1 MAETEKIE
9 VLLVDD
15 DPEISWGVG
24 RVLTRAG
31 CQVSVC
37 GDGAEA
43 VALLKSKSFDFL
55 ITDIQM
61 PRMNGLALIEWV
73 VHHSPRMRIV
83 VMTAFG
89 SPSVQQASLKKGAIL
104 YVEKPF
110 DPQALVDVVLP
121 GKNRSSFFGSV
132 DNVDLFDY
140 VQLIFHTMRKAVLR
154 IRSLDGHDGRIYI
167 NEGTAWHAECGDME
181 GLDAFYACMA
191 FEGGA
196 FSTSP
201 WEEPPRRS
209 IETRGDFLLM
219 DAARTKDETSGA
231 SSVFSLPESSS
242 LEENSENNAR
252 VSEFDLDLSDDPDAP
267 IHKDWRNL

>member
-1 MAETEKIE
+1 MSDSEKIQ

-31 CQVSVC
+31 CLVSVC
-37 GDGAEA
+37 SDGAEA
-43 VALLKSKSFDFL
+43 VELLQTKSFDFL
-55 ITDIQM
+55 ITDVQM

-73 VHHSPRMRIV
+73 VHHSPRMRVV

-89 SPSVQQASLKKGAIL
+89 SVSVQQASLRKGAVL
-104 YVEKPF
+104 YLEKPF
-110 DPQALVDVVLP
+110 DPQALVDMVLP

-154 IRSLDGHDGRIYI
+154 IRSLDGQDGRIYI
-167 NEGTAWHAECGDME
+167 NEGTAWHAECGEMQ

-191 FEGGA
+191 FEGGS

-219 DAARTKDETSGA
+219 DAARTKDETSGM
-231 SSVFSLPESSS
+231 SEVFSVPESAPIETAS
-242 LEENSENNAR
+242 R
-252 VSEFDLDLSDDPDAP
+252 VSEFDFDLRDDSDAP
-267 IHKDWRNL
+267 IHKDWRDL

>member
-1 MAETEKIE
+1 MAEMEKIQ

-24 RVLTRAG
+24 RILTRAG

-43 VALLKSKSFDFL
+43 VDLLKTKSFDFL
-55 ITDIQM
+55 ITDVQM

-73 VHHSPRMRIV
+73 VHHSPRMRVI

-89 SPSVQQASLKKGAIL
+89 SSSVQQASLKKGAIL
-104 YVEKPF
+104 YLEKPF
-110 DPQALVDVVLP
+110 DPQALVDIVLP
-121 GKNRSSFFGSV
+121 AKNRSSFFASV

-140 VQLIFHTMRKAVLR
+140 VQLIFQTMRKAVLR
-154 IRSLDGHDGRIYI
+154 IRSMDGLDGRIYI

-191 FEGGA
+191 FEGGS
-196 FSTSP
+196 FSSLP

-219 DAARTKDETSGA
+219 DAARTKDETSGM
-231 SSVFSLPESSS
+231 SSAFSVPGSPPMETTS
-242 LEENSENNAR
+242 R
-252 VSEFDLDLSDDPDAP
+252 VSDFDFDLNDDPNAP
-267 IHKDWRNL
+267 VHKDWRNI